1 MTERLNFYS
10 GSFSIDAENASQ
22 IAADLGN
29 FDEDL
34 STIEYIADI
43 HARREDIVKVINA
56 VRIRYANSGADFLQ
70 TVSSQDDTTHLESVR
85 TFQDTSE
92 HENVGAVTEIK
103 SFDMNYSLE
112 IVGRMPAELKG
123 KFVTYNDT
131 GADAFKFG
139 SSRSIVLTV
148 NENGSAATTGA
159 MVATFNS
166 VSEDVPDKT
175 HLTSGYNN
183 MNLFSGAIARA
194 LSSQFPN
201 SNGDQ
206 NLLKILVEQ
215 SSYENLMRIALG
227 GCTTTTGSVVSI
239 QSLMH
244 SNTVAKGHGMNF
256 QDLKDRVF
264 DENLPSS
271 RALGHEILLA
281 IYDKS
286 PPSLGGDDG
295 AGRTVAYLNEDN
307 TTDKRPWKVCSL
319 EQADGDGLKF
329 EYAANLINNETGNKI
344 NITLQF
350 VLKTKLTMILRDG
363 TQLQTLAS
371 PGDGAT
377 ATSTAATMTIDW
389 KSDTYDWG
397 SEAPLIGSSLEDPQ
411 GSELGTARP
420 TTDFFYVDPSDNKIK
435 SGISPSGVGFRAFLA
450 SSGST
455 RTVVYAYRADETSA
469 TALANAPAGAT
480 HARKWM
486 VMLGDLQ
493 DLFNAGT
500 AVTSEFDLESYDDG
514 FGGYGQ
520 PGNLSFPGGFY
531 SHISLG
537 LGSYNTYTYS
547 GSRLSYL
554 WLGHYMTRY
563 DSVYGYL
570 ESSGSDFVMRMNRPF
585 DFTGGRKYYVPILHN
600 GSQTYDYASG
610 LPTTIL
616 VPVYEASPQAV
627 ARNLT
632 VSGSTVNAPGH
643 IVKWALVDFGVK
655 TKIAHGQTIAQSEV
669 VGFAYSVFEDT
680 VISNMTSFRLTEY
693 GSDLNTWSGT
703 TNYTSYSLSA
713 LGLGPVQDS
722 DVRPF
727 GQVDSLYSPYLKNL
741 SSDTAVLRWE
751 TSVSE
756 TSAPAS
762 TSTVEEIQ
770 STITTQSLAVP
781 RHKISFYF
789 SPEFPGLP
797 LNFVPTT
804 DYYYWDDSSGSERF
818 VKGTAPHGVG
828 FPAYLNILGDGTI
841 NLQRYIIYGY
851 NSSAPES
858 PTSSA
863 RWGFGAVTH
872 ERNWLFIDA
881 TGLSVSFIDM
891 VNDTAAPGTGLVTG
905 TTWRNSIGSMYS
917 GDNGDGGTKHPT
929 KGDMD
934 VVYMT
939 DVSTMPYITESS
951 VLAKVPRYTYGGAW
965 GFPGT
970 LNWVESLMGYH
981 YMQNKWSP
989 GPDVSNALFGYYD
1002 ASDNTLRLGVP
1013 DPVTKRYYP
1022 IFHDSNPN
1030 TGDLS
1035 TTEIQTDYYR
1045 YIFKVKDDSPYS
1057 ATKDG
1062 VPGILTK
1069 WMFIDF
1075 SPSGSPYQLL
1085 TQSTVVLPAASGG
1098 LWMGD
1103 TIYGFQPDSF
1113 EHTEIVGPYLTG
1125 TEVMALSGNNG
1136 LGTHGIDYWS
1146 LSYNE
1151 TDNVDIEQFHMVG
1164 TTYPEVA
1171 ITSSTSS
1178 SSTSTTPGY
1187 TKILINVVFDRE

>member
-450 SSGST
+450 SGGT
-455 RTVVYAYRADETSA
+455 NRTVVYAYRADETSA

-486 VMLGDLQ
+486 AIVGTLE

-500 AVTSEFDLESYDDG
+500 AVTSEFVLESYDDG

-520 PGNLSFPGGFY
+520 PGNLSNPGGFY
-531 SHISLG
+531 NFKRIYG
-537 LGSYNTYTYS
+537 YETYTYN

-554 WLGHYMTRY
+554 WLGHYMSRN

-570 ESSGSDFVMRMNRPF
+570 ESSGSDFVMRMNRPI
-585 DFTGGRKYYVPILHN
+585 DFYGGKKYYVPILHN

-616 VPVYEASPQAV
+616 VPVYETSWDPV
-627 ARNLT
+627 ERN
-632 VSGSTVNAPGH
+632 VSNGTGTSYAAGR
-643 IVKWALVDFGVK
+643 ILKWALVDFGAVK
-655 TKIAHGQTIAQSEV
+655 TKIAHGQVIPQSEV
-669 VGFAYSVFEDT
+669 VGFAYSIIENFIIQDL
-680 VISNMTSFRLTEY
+680 TSFRLIASGT
-693 GSDLNTWSGT
+693 DLNNWSGT
-703 TNYTSYSLSA
+703 SNYTGYSLAA
-713 LGLGPVQDS
+713 LGLGTVTDN

-727 GQVDSLYSPYLKNL
+727 GQFDWIVQPWDGLTNL
-741 SSDTAVLRWE
+741 VPRWE
-751 TSVSE
+751 T
-756 TSAPAS
+756 TITAAAAAAAG
-762 TSTVEEIQ
+762 TTVEEVDVD
-770 STITTQSLAVP
+770 ITTESLSKL
-781 RHKISFYF
+781 RHEIYYYTMNLTKIN
-789 SPEFPGLP
+789 L
-797 LNFVPTT
+797 VPTEKN
-804 DYYYWDDSSGSERF
+804 YYWDDSDGVERF
-818 VKGTAPHGVG
+818 VEGTAPHGVG
-828 FPAYLNILGDGTI
+828 FPAYLQQNDDGSI

-851 NSSAPES
+851 NSSAPDGPS
-858 PTSSA
+858 D
-863 RWGFGAVTH
+863 RWGAGAITH
-872 ERNWLFIDA
+872 ERNWLLIDA
-881 TGLSVSFIDM
+881 TGLSVSFTDM
-891 VNDTAAPGTGLVTG
+891 VNDSAAPGTGLVTG
-905 TTWRNSIGSMYS
+905 DTWNISVDQLYS
-917 GDNGDGGTKHPT
+917 GDNGDGGTLCPT
-929 KGDMD
+929 VGD
-934 VVYMT
+934 VYMGELFT
-939 DVSTMPYITESS
+939 HPYISEPPFNAVVPEFRHDGERMYTYVDAKHYLQNTFENSAADALYGYVKYESNVPYLYIGLPDPS
-951 VLAKVPRYTYGGAW
+951 TRRFYPIWHNGVGNATKMIVKVVTDAAAPAATLSTGETGYIVPFVFVNLGEGGNGLSLAKKTLTNSQVSNYMW
-965 GFPGT
+965 GFETSESPANEVIGPWRTGAELNAITNSTSYGTQGRDYKGITHDPT
-970 LNWVESLMGYH
+970 LNI
-981 YMQNKWSP
+981 
-989 GPDVSNALFGYYD
+989 ALSD
-1002 ASDNTLRLGVP
+1002 AYFKITGST
-1013 DPVTKRYYP
+1013 YP
-1022 IFHDSNPN
+1022 TVRI
-1030 TGDLS
+1030 
-1035 TTEIQTDYYR
+1035 TTT
-1045 YIFKVKDDSPYS
+1045 
-1057 ATKDG
+1057 AAAG
-1062 VPGILTK
+1062 
-1069 WMFIDF
+1069 
-1075 SPSGSPYQLL
+1075 SGS
-1085 TQSTVVLPAASGG
+1085 
-1098 LWMGD
+1098 
-1103 TIYGFQPDSF
+1103 
-1113 EHTEIVGPYLTG
+1113 
-1125 TEVMALSGNNG
+1125 
-1136 LGTHGIDYWS
+1136 
-1146 LSYNE
+1146 
-1151 TDNVDIEQFHMVG
+1151 
-1164 TTYPEVA
+1164 
-1171 ITSSTSS
+1171 
-1178 SSTSTTPGY
+1178 PGY
-1187 TKILINVVFDRE
+1187 TKILMNVVFDRE